1 MGRRKTKAA
10 FSERHCPKQCNTQM
24 VVYNG
29 LKFQG
34 APEGYGRVR
43 GARRVDTVA
52 EVLELKCPPQITRI
66 KKARLEG
73 Q

>member
-10 FSERHCPKQCNTQM
+10 FSERHCPKQCNMQM

-29 LKFQG
+29 LKCQG

-52 EVLELKCPPQITRI
+52 EVLRCPPQITRI
-66 KKARLEG
+66 KKAMLEG